1 MARPQTLLI
10 GVAAVAAAAIA
21 LIVTLADES
30 VAHPEPE
37 NPDNIVL
44 HGDEVT
50 LPEYRWRGDGP
61 IPVDEGYIVVI
72 PYNQIEAFRTQIGDD
87 RFDPGPQLA
96 DRGRL
101 PTTGIITVNRDLPP
115 QDVAP
120 WPTIELPS
128 DSWQLELTP
137 GPQTICWI
145 RNRDTSNRT
154 YCLVVDLQRSTRLQF
169 DADIPDEGAVS
180 TPDYFQLD

>member
-10 GVAAVAAAAIA
+10 GVAVVAAAAIA

-30 VAHPEPE
+30 VAHPDPQ

-44 HGDEVT
+44 HGDQVT
-50 LPEYRWRGDGP
+50 LPEYRRRGKGP

-72 PYNQIEAFRTQIGDD
+72 PYNQIETFKTQIDDD

-101 PTTGIITVNRDLPP
+101 PTTGFRGNRYLPA
-115 QDVAP
+115 QNLAP

-128 DSWQLELTP
+128 NGWQIELTP
-137 GPQTICWI
+137 GPQTICYVQ
-145 RNRDTSNRT
+145 NLDTSNTT

-169 DADIPDEGAVS
+169 DADPRLEGAVS
-180 TPDYFQLD
+180 KPDYFQLD